1 MSVPKVTSG
10 RHSRYPAVD
19 RSGRSADPKPEP
31 VVEVEA
37 PAAPVEAEVPAPV
50 EAPAEESVDLSSM
63 SADDVLTWAG
73 DDEERRSV
81 ALSAEQSRD
90 KPRKTVLRELD
101 SNFEG

>member
-37 PAAPVEAEVPAPV
+37 PAAPV